1 MWVTVVE
8 YLIKQRINERL
19 SYNEIIFDYFFVLY
33 FWNQCKLRCSFFGQH
48 RNVQLIFYTQALSVS
63 SRISN
68 GEVAENAPHVCM
80 VLVIRPEL
88 DPDTAAL
95 GSGSIVSARHVLT
108 AAHVVQGTNNIFRIN
123 FSVGTSRRSFDSN
136 FALIHEGYDPLDY
149 SNDIALIFIQNGNT
163 FPINIIIPIS
173 SEVVPTGA
181 VCSVTG
187 HGFTSVET
195 IGFASIFAHTATQ
208 RIAMACQFDDLEVG
222 PSHFCGIDEMS
233 NPRGIVCPGDN
244 GAGLYTTTVTDGIAV
259 NSLVK
264 FN

>member
-1 MWVTVVE
+1 
-8 YLIKQRINERL
+8 
-19 SYNEIIFDYFFVLY
+19 
-33 FWNQCKLRCSFFGQH
+33 
-48 RNVQLIFYTQALSVS
+48 
-63 SRISN
+63 
-68 GEVAENAPHVCM
+68 M
-80 VLVIRPEL
+80 VLVIRPDL
-88 DPDTAAL
+88 APDTAAL

-108 AAHVVQGTNNIFRIN
+108 AAHVVQGLNNIFRIN
-123 FSVGTSRRSFDSN
+123 FMVATSRRSFDSN
-136 FALIHEGYDPLDY
+136 FALIHEAYDPLTY

-163 FPINIIIPIS
+163 FPINSIIPIS
-173 SEVVPTGA
+173 SEVIQSGA

-195 IGFASIFAHTATQ
+195 IGSASIFAHTATQ
-208 RIAMACQFDDLEVG
+208 RIATTCQFDDLVVG

-244 GAGLYTTTVTDGIAV
+244 GAGLYTTIVTHGVGV